1 MKITRKQLR
10 RLISEAIINEM
21 PMIKPGGDID
31 PDHYEHI
38 ADMIDTGD
46 EENIAHAD
54 FLASMVGHDNDN
66 LSQDLKQYDQVSIM
80 GAVGDFAHYLT
91 DEDMQMLMNIAGK
104 DLIYALYGWAGPG
117 FGNVAIEGGP
127 GIPANNFYEMAMRI
141 AAKKKDFDQDDVE
154 EHEGMES
161 GISAFNKLAI
171 AIISLSNKTIV
182 DSYEMEDLGVGEEV
196 GRRTGHYKFWNP
208 EYEKLW
214 EKKKLIIQ
222 GYVEPDPWDMH

>member
-10 RLISEAIINEM
+10 RLISEAIIIEM

-31 PDHYEHI
+31 PDHYEKL
-38 ADMIDTGD
+38 AAMIDSED
-46 EENIAHAD
+46 EGNIVHAD
-54 FLASMVGHDNDN
+54 ALASMLGHDTDS
-66 LSQDLKQYDQVSIM
+66 LSGDLRRYDQLSIM
-80 GAVGDFAHYLT
+80 GIAGDFSPYLT
-91 DEDMQMLMNIAGK
+91 DEDMQMLKNIEDEELTYG
-104 DLIYALYGWAGPG
+104 LYGWAGPG
-117 FGNVAIEGGP
+117 FGNVAEGGP

-154 EHEGMES
+154 EHEGMKS

-182 DSYEMEDLGVGEEV
+182 DRYEMEDVGIGEEV
-196 GRRTGHYKFWNP
+196 GRRTGHYKFWDP
-208 EYEKLW
+208 AYEKLW
-214 EKKKLIIQ
+214 QEKKLVIR